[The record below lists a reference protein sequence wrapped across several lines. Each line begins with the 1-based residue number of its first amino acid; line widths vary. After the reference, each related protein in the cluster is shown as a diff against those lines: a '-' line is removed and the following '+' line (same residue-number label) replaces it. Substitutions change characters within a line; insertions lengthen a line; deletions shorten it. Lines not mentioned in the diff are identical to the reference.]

1 MYMLDLVG
9 TPHCLFSHA
18 KADILVYFHSISI
31 CHLLILL
38 WLLDCQ
44 LYLGLFEFMLYIQV
58 NSYGHV
64 GTLPP
69 FNGTFSQYTKNAF
82 ENYNHPNKQ

>member
-1 MYMLDLVG
+1 MSFINFVMVIRLPIV
-9 TPHCLFSHA
+9 
-18 KADILVYFHSISI
+18 
-31 CHLLILL
+31 
-38 WLLDCQ
+38 
-44 LYLGLFEFMLYIQV
+44 GLFEFMLYIQV

-69 FNGTFSQYTKNAF
+69 FNGTYSQHNVF